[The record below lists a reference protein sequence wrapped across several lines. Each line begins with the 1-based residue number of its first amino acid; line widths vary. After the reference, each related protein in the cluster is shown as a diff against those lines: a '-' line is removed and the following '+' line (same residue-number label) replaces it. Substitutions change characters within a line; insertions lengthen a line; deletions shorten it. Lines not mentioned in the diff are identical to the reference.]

1 MFIDIIIF
9 AVGVGIFSYII
20 KDLFFKKEKTFAP
33 IAPIIP
39 VAKVEPVAEPV
50 AKPVAPEMKAAK
62 PKRKYGG
69 KVKKTKSGMLG
80 NAE

>member
-1 MFIDIIIF
+1 MIIDIIIF

-39 VAKVEPVAEPV
+39 VAKVEPVA
-50 AKPVAPEMKAAK
+50 KPVAPEMKAAK